1 MNNFL
6 LIFYAF
12 TSSTYLHFP
21 PLSHLILFANVT
33 GTAYDDSLRQSFSK
47 NADHIM
53 LAPNLL
59 LRPRPVILR
68 ALLGQNQSIQ
78 NPHCYISTCS
88 ALFKKMAATKLDS
101 AERTKDLQPL
111 LSPEGGWQMV
121 EGGRDAIKK
130 SFAFKDFNQAFGFMT
145 R

>member
-1 MNNFL
+1 MAMPSAN
-6 LIFYAF
+6 
-12 TSSTYLHFP
+12 
-21 PLSHLILFANVT
+21 PLRRLNQLTI
-33 GTAYDDSLRQSFSK
+33 SFV
-47 NADHIM
+47 
-53 LAPNLL
+53 LAVVPIVPIPN
-59 LRPRPVILR
+59 PR
-68 ALLGQNQSIQ
+68 
-78 NPHCYISTCS
+78 
-88 ALFKKMAATKLDS
+88 KMAATKLDS